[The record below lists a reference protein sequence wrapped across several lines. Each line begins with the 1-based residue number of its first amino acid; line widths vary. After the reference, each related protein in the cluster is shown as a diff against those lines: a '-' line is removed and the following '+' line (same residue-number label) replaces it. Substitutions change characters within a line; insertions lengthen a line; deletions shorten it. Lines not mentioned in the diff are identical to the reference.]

1 MTDFQEAKHEEASA
15 LSRDLFV
22 FKNMTTTLKEIDNW
36 KPRFFAIWLGQA
48 FSLVGSALT
57 QFVLLWWITDTT
69 GSAQSLAMAGMMG
82 LLPQALLGPLGGT
95 LADRWNRRLIMIVAD
110 SLTALSIVVL
120 IMLFATNAIQLWHV
134 YALMFVRSSMQAFQQ
149 PAAAASTAM
158 LVPQEWLQ
166 RVAGLN
172 QTLAGIM
179 SIAAAP
185 LGALALSLFP
195 LQGALMIDVATALLG
210 IVPLLIFAIPQNRT
224 PSHQTNS
231 VLGDFKLGLRY
242 VAARPGFVMLFA
254 IIGLVVLTVMPTFT
268 MTPLLVKQ
276 HFGGG
281 VNEVAFMEAL
291 AGVGIILGGVLM
303 TVWRGFSKRI
313 VTMMVSFVVS
323 CGTVALTALAPSN
336 ALWLA
341 AAWWFV
347 SGATFSIGNVPFTAI
362 IQTQVPNEMQ
372 GRVLSL
378 MSTVMGLAGP
388 IGLVI
393 AGPLGEAIG
402 VRGVFVVGGVLSALV
417 CALALLSRR
426 LREIES

>member
-1 MTDFQEAKHEEASA
+1 
-15 LSRDLFV
+15 
-22 FKNMTTTLKEIDNW
+22 
-36 KPRFFAIWLGQA
+36 
-48 FSLVGSALT
+48 
-57 QFVLLWWITDTT
+57 
-69 GSAQSLAMAGMMG
+69 
-82 LLPQALLGPLGGT
+82 
-95 LADRWNRRLIMIVAD
+95 
-110 SLTALSIVVL
+110 
-120 IMLFATNAIQLWHV
+120 
-134 YALMFVRSSMQAFQQ
+134 
-149 PAAAASTAM
+149 
-158 LVPQEWLQ
+158 
-166 RVAGLN
+166 
-172 QTLAGIM
+172 
-179 SIAAAP
+179 
-185 LGALALSLFP
+185 
-195 LQGALMIDVATALLG
+195 MIDVATALLG
-210 IVPLLIFAIPQNRT
+210 IVPLLIFAIPQTRT
-224 PSHQTNS
+224 QSHQTGS

-323 CGTVALTALAPSN
+323 CGTVALTALSPSN

-341 AAWWFV
+341 AAWWFL
-347 SGATFSIGNVPFTAI
+347 SGATFSTGNVPFTTI

-417 CALALLSRR
+417 CALALLSKR